1 MRWLYGH
8 VPSYSEWNRFWIF
21 WRMGDGA
28 LDAVRVDETWEPKGA
43 AVSAGNDLVRM
54 VLTGYLGLEFADRPD
69 LLESVVPVYPPGAK
83 RMLRDNGVWAR
94 TLKRDNVR
102 LITAPSA
109 RDHTERHRHRRRR
122 GT

>member
-1 MRWLYGH
+1 MAHSTQCAWTRRGNRKAQ
-8 VPSYSEWNRFWIF
+8 PS
-21 WRMGDGA
+21 
-28 LDAVRVDETWEPKGA
+28 
-43 AVSAGNDLVRM
+43 SAGNDLVRM

-102 LITAPSA
+102 LITAPLREITPSGIVT
-109 RDHTERHRHRRRR
+109 DDGEEHEVDVIVYGTGFQRRSS
-122 GT
+122 